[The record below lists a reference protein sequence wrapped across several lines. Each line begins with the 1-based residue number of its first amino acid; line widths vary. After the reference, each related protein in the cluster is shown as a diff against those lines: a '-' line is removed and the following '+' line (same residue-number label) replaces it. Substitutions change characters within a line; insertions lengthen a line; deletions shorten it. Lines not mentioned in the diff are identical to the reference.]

1 MLCILPASPHNGVI
15 LDLFRPL
22 GRSEFAMLGWFDVED
37 VLKFAD
43 EIVLAAGPM
52 LALVAKGGKGH
63 AGRKDQ
69 KRFDGLLTRVA
80 DFARSSPLNV
90 YKKARFLN
98 AVKWKLREA
107 GHDENLVD
115 DFVTLL
121 TGALNRR

>member
-1 MLCILPASPHNGVI
+1 MI
-15 LDLFRPL
+15 LDLFMPL
-22 GRSEFAMLGWFDVED
+22 GRGELAMLGWFDVEN

-43 EIVLAAGPM
+43 ETALAAGPM

-69 KRFDGLLTRVA
+69 KRFDGLLARVG
-80 DFARSSPLNV
+80 DFARSLPLNV

-98 AVKWKLREA
+98 AVKWTLREA
-107 GHDENLVD
+107 GHDEKLVD

>member
-1 MLCILPASPHNGVI
+1 
-15 LDLFRPL
+15 
-22 GRSEFAMLGWFDVED
+22 MLGWFDVDE

-43 EIVLAAGPM
+43 ETALAAAPM

-69 KRFDGLLTRVA
+69 KRFDGLLARVG
-80 DFARSSPLNV
+80 DFSRSTPLNV

-121 TGALNRR
+121 AGALNR